1 MVCVLKLLCAD
12 THALC
17 VVTSYMVD
25 SVANRSG
32 NMRVQTNRHS
42 LQAFFREFDAQ
53 YASAL
58 CQSHLK
64 VLLARKAQFVGT
76 KTLNCALRF
85 VATSLNKAKM
95 RKLCQEHV
103 QTILFELTL
112 PLLLITQ
119 NEFQLWSEN
128 PVEYVRLQVD
138 NSNAWNVKRMDEE
151 LIKTICNI
159 RQTRRNKISDY
170 LTNYLQL
177 LVENLSAPP
186 SEDFRHREALLH
198 AFGLLSQ
205 HMAYSPEYQANAEMM
220 IQQYVFPELESDN
233 AFMKARACWIYGQFA
248 HFSFSNEDHLRHAL
262 NSLYQCLLSNDLPV
276 RVNAAVALVKLLDH
290 PAAVEFIRPGL
301 SDVIRIYLK
310 LIDDIDYDELITSLK
325 KIVDVFEDEIG
336 PYALDLCSKLGEAFL
351 RLHEQKRATAGSGQ
365 LDLDQETSL
374 TAEGLMTAIRRILQS
389 ISGRYPDMYAQLEA
403 VLERPIWTT
412 LNDLFTESTDEGLTC
427 LCELIY
433 NQPAVSQ
440 SMWNFFQLIVQSIME
455 DRGILDTY
463 LPCSFAFI
471 INLMN
476 KEPQSF
482 KTISFPSQQAGQQPS
497 TPLDMTL
504 SLGQKSFEIAKEK
517 GDEIWAMTVVTLFN
531 SILEN
536 LQGVSQI
543 IPGIIQL

>member
-1 MVCVLKLLCAD
+1 
-12 THALC
+12 
-17 VVTSYMVD
+17 
-25 SVANRSG
+25 
-32 NMRVQTNRHS
+32 MRVQTNRHS

-177 LVENLSAPP
+177 LVENLNAPP

-205 HMAYSPEYQANAEMM
+205 HMAYSSEYQANAEMM

-336 PYALDLCSKLGEAFL
+336 PYALDLCSKLGEAFI
-351 RLHEQKRATAGSGQ
+351 RLQEQKKATAGSNQ

-455 DRGILDTY
+455 DRGILDSY

-476 KEPQSF
+476 KEPQNF
-482 KTISFPSQQAGQQPS
+482 KTISFPSQQAGQPPS

-536 LQGVSQI
+536 VQGVSQI